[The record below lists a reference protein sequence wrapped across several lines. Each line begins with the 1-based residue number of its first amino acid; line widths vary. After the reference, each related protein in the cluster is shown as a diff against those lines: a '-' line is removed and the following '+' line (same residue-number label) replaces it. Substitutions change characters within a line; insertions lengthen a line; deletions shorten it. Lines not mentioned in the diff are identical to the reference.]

1 MRSYAAHLGGVGG
14 VHHLVLQGAA
24 EHRVV
29 PDDSSRSQLLHCG
42 SLLQQLGQVNT
53 SSSLRR
59 PVPFTPQLDSYY
71 LYQGYQFH
79 SKSILKVIDDK
90 CIPIKS

>member
-29 PDDSSRSQLLHCG
+29 PDDSSRSQLLHRG

-59 PVPFTPQLDSYY
+59 PVPFTPQLHSYTVTTDIRDINFTVHRY
-71 LYQGYQFH
+71 
-79 SKSILKVIDDK
+79 
-90 CIPIKS
+90 